1 MVPCPG
7 GPGERSEAM
16 QAISVTIGIPVRD
29 LSRSRAWY
37 ERLLGMAPDLE
48 PVPGIAEYHVGGV
61 WVQLMDGEPPGG
73 SWTLRFGVADLDSEH
88 ERLLG
93 LGIELG
99 DVRTLPGVIRYFV
112 FADPDGNLLSWY
124 QELDSAP

>member
-1 MVPCPG
+1 
-7 GPGERSEAM
+7 M

-29 LSRSRAWY
+29 LARSRSWY
-37 ERLLGMAPDLE
+37 ERLLGKAPDLE
-48 PVPGIAEYHVGGV
+48 VVPGIAEYLVGGV

-73 SWTLRFGVADLDSEH
+73 SWTLRFGVADLDSER

-99 DVRTLPGVIRYFV
+99 DVQTVPGAIRYFT
-112 FADPDGNLLSWY
+112 FRDPDGNLLSWY
-124 QELDSAP
+124 QELDSAS